1 MRDNWQA
8 AQQWLADS
16 SAPVGEGSKAV
27 QSVIDA
33 GRQAAKLLSGKER
46 QELENICN
54 SAEDKLRKL
63 EALRNA
69 GKGDSPEAQRLAIEL
84 RDDLEAISNRV
95 NQCATK
101 QSGDLPTQSQLDK
114 AKQLFSNPLKDDG
127 SGIKAVRKIIS
138 DARQL
143 AGLCS
148 GPIKEALLDEAKSAE
163 ETLDELEVAI
173 RQKNEAK
180 AKQAAAE
187 LEPKVNALTSSME
200 NASIAALASE
210 FSGLFFEQ
218 CFRHEPNWV

>member
-1 MRDNWQA
+1 MRDYWQA

-84 RDDLEAISNRV
+84 KDDLEAISNRV

-173 RQKNEAK
+173 
-180 AKQAAAE
+180 
-187 LEPKVNALTSSME
+187 
-200 NASIAALASE
+200 
-210 FSGLFFEQ
+210 
-218 CFRHEPNWV
+218 

>member
-1 MRDNWQA
+1 M
-8 AQQWLADS
+8 
-16 SAPVGEGSKAV
+16 
-27 QSVIDA
+27 
-33 GRQAAKLLSGKER
+33 
-46 QELENICN
+46 
-54 SAEDKLRKL
+54 
-63 EALRNA
+63 
-69 GKGDSPEAQRLAIEL
+69 
-84 RDDLEAISNRV
+84 
-95 NQCATK
+95 
-101 QSGDLPTQSQLDK
+101 
-114 AKQLFSNPLKDDG
+114 KDDG

-210 FSGLFFEQ
+210 FSGIQLCQ
-218 CFRHEPNWV
+218 

>member
-1 MRDNWQA
+1 MRDYWQA

-63 EALRNA
+63 EALPN
-69 GKGDSPEAQRLAIEL
+69 GEKGDSPEAQRLAIEL
-84 RDDLEAISNRV
+84 RDDLEAISNRD
-95 NQCATK
+95 QCATK

-173 RQKNEAK
+173 RQKNKAK

-200 NASIAALASE
+200 NASIAALAS
-210 FSGLFFEQ
+210 G
-218 CFRHEPNWV
+218 V